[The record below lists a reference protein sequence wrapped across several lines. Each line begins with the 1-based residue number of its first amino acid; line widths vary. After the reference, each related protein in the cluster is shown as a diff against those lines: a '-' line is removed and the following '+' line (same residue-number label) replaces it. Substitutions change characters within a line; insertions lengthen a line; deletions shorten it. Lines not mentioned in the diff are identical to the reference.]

1 MMAANQED
9 KKENL
14 MTTTSATNK
23 IMDAFNNDNLQSWI
37 AAFMMDRRAQN
48 MANGTLH
55 FYKARLKDFSA
66 YFESVSID
74 RVMQI
79 EPSHIRA
86 FLLLLQEKGHNPGGL
101 HSYYRV
107 IKAFLRW
114 FEFEPE
120 NWRNPIRQIK
130 APKNPVI
137 ILDPVNIDVAQTM
150 IDICPKIDFFGL
162 RDRAIIL
169 CLLDTG
175 LRASELL
182 AMNIEDVNFI
192 TGEIHILKGKGR
204 KSRYVFLGSKS
215 RKALRSYLKYRP
227 DDTEALWL
235 ARERTRMEYCGLEGV
250 I

>member
-1 MMAANQED
+1 MSSINV
-9 KKENL
+9 L
-14 MTTTSATNK
+14 ITY
-23 IMDAFNNDNLQSWI
+23 F
-37 AAFMMDRRAQN
+37 
-48 MANGTLH
+48 NGTMH
-55 FYKARLKDFSA
+55 FYKEKLKDFSV
-66 YFESVSID
+66 YCDSVSID

-86 FLLLLQEKGHNPGGL
+86 FLLLLQDKRHSLGGV
-101 HSYYRV
+101 HTYYRV

-114 FEFEPE
+114 FEFEFEPE

-137 ILDPVNIDVAQTM
+137 ILDPVNIDVAQAM

-215 RKALRSYLKYRP
+215 RKALRSFLKYRP

-235 ARERTRMEYCGLEGV
+235 TRERTRMEYWGLE
-250 I
+250 